1 MSGSAAPAVTLEGVS
16 LVYRTSGARSAS
28 IKQHALDVVRRRIAR
43 DELVALEGIDLE
55 CRRGEVLAVVGANG
69 AGKSTL
75 MKLMARVI
83 PPTTGRVV
91 VRGRLAPM
99 IELGAGF
106 NPELTG
112 AENVLLYGSIL
123 GRDPELLKRRTQAIA
138 EWAGLE
144 GRMDS
149 PLRTFS
155 SGMTA
160 RLAFSTAVDV
170 EPDVLLVD
178 EVLSVGDEAF
188 QQRCEERIDALVAT
202 GACVVLVTHSMEQ
215 VLQRATR
222 AVLLERGRMLQAGD
236 PTDVVAAYRAR
247 QQCESVHAPPA

>member
-1 MSGSAAPAVTLEGVS
+1 MTVVPAVQLDGVG
-16 LVYRTSGARSAS
+16 LAYRLTTGQSSS
-28 IKQHALDVVRRRIAR
+28 FKQHTLDLVRRRVAR
-43 DELVALEGIDLE
+43 KDLWALRDVDL
-55 CRRGEVLAVVGANG
+55 RADPGEVLAVVGANG

-75 MKLMARVI
+75 MKLVARVL
-83 PPTTGRVV
+83 PPTTGRVR

-123 GRDPELLKRRTQAIA
+123 GRDPDDLRRRIGPIA

-144 GRMDS
+144 GRMDA

-155 SGMTA
+155 SGMVA

-170 EPDVLLVD
+170 QPDVLLVD

-188 QQRCEERIDALVAT
+188 QRQCEIRMDELVHG
-202 GACVVLVTHSMEQ
+202 GACVVLVTHDMQQ
-215 VLQRATR
+215 VLNRATR
-222 AVLLERGRMLQAGD
+222 SVLLDKGGVIASGD
-236 PTDVVAAYRAR
+236 PATVVAAYREGGAPAR
-247 QQCESVHAPPA
+247 TV

>member
-1 MSGSAAPAVTLEGVS
+1 MTGAAVSLTGVS
-16 LVYRTSGARSAS
+16 LVYRTSSSRSAS
-28 IKQHALDVVRRRIAR
+28 LKQHSLDLLRRRLVRA
-43 DELVALEGIDLE
+43 ELVALRDVNLE

-83 PPTTGRVV
+83 PPTSGRVV

-123 GRDPELLKRRTQAIA
+123 GRDPEHLRQRSSAIA
-138 EWAGLE
+138 EWAGLD

-149 PLRTFS
+149 PLRTYS
-155 SGMTA
+155 SGMVA
-160 RLAFSTAVDV
+160 RLAFSIAVDV
-170 EPDVLLVD
+170 NPDVLLVD
-178 EVLSVGDEAF
+178 EVLSVGDEQF
-188 QQRCEERIDALVAT
+188 QRRCEDRIDELVNS
-202 GACVVLVTHSMEQ
+202 GACVVLVTHNMDQ

-222 AVLLERGRMLQAGD
+222 AVLLEAGRITASGD
-236 PTDVVAAYRAR
+236 PVDIVACYRSRAAAAA
-247 QQCESVHAPPA
+247 SVPLAQS